1 MNDGRKST
9 PIIDAVPPV
18 EAPHPSLSHAAGER
32 ERRDSDG
39 ADAVMTECPAFL
51 ISAPASGQGKTSVTA
66 AIARSARRRGLRVRV
81 FKTGPDYLDP
91 MVLARASGHTVYQLD
106 LFMGGEAHCR
116 ELLTRASREADL
128 VLVEGV
134 MGLFDGKPSS
144 ADLAA
149 TFDLPVIA
157 VMDASAMAQTFGA
170 LATGLARFRDDIQ
183 VAGVVANR
191 VGSDAHA
198 RMVGE
203 SLPADLPLIAALKRD
218 AALSLPER
226 HLGLVQALE
235 LPDIDAQL
243 DAWADA
249 WDAGTALAA
258 PTSTSTSTSASAS
271 ASAPASA
278 SADAFERVPA
288 PAPAVASLGVVLGGS
303 GTGDR
308 GPLFGTQGR
317 NLLAG
322 RQAKEGDG
330 EKGPPVARP
339 ALGLPRDP
347 APLAGRRIAVA
358 NDACFSFI
366 YPANLDLLRAL
377 GAEVHEFSPIAGDS
391 LPGCDALWLPGGYPE
406 LQAPALRA
414 HPVFFRDLTAH
425 LAAGRPLL
433 AECGGMLV
441 LLDALADGEGAVHAM
456 AGLMPGRASMQKR
469 LAALGL
475 QSIDW
480 PEGELRGHT
489 FHYSTLATP
498 WLPRATARNP
508 NAGRAAEHLY
518 IEGSLR
524 ASYVHHYFPSN
535 PAAIA
540 AFFGGGA
547 AAAITATTTA
557 ATAALPAGPHPIATN

>member
-1 MNDGRKST
+1 MNDGRT
-9 PIIDAVPPV
+9 PTPAIDAVPPV
-18 EAPHPSLSHAAGER
+18 EDPHPSLSRAAGER

-91 MVLARASGHTVYQLD
+91 MVLARASGHTIYQLD

-191 VGSDAHA
+191 VGGDAHA

-235 LPDIDAQL
+235 LPEIDAQL

-258 PTSTSTSTSASAS
+258 PASAS

-288 PAPAVASLGVVLGGS
+288 WASAVASLEVVLGGS

-358 NDACFSFI
+358 HDACFSFI

-391 LPGCDALWLPGGYPE
+391 LPACDALWLPGGYPE
-406 LQAPALRA
+406 LHAPALRA
-414 HPVFFRDLTAH
+414 HPVFFSDLTAH
-425 LAAGRPLL
+425 LAAGKPML

-489 FHYSTLATP
+489 FHYSTLETP

-508 NAGRAAEHLY
+508 NAGRAAERLY

-540 AFFGGGA
+540 AFFGGEA
-547 AAAITATTTA
+547 AAATTA
-557 ATAALPAGPHPIATN
+557 AAAATSAGAHPIATN

>member
-1 MNDGRKST
+1 MNEL
-9 PIIDAVPPV
+9 P
-18 EAPHPSLSHAAGER
+18 
-32 ERRDSDG
+32 
-39 ADAVMTECPAFL
+39 MTACPAFL

-66 AIARSARRRGLRVRV
+66 AIARAARRRGLRVRA

-91 MVLARASGHTVYQLD
+91 MVLERASGHTVYQLD

-116 ELLTRASREADL
+116 ELLAKAAESADL
-128 VLVEGV
+128 ILVEGV

-149 TFDLPVIA
+149 TFGLPVI
-157 VMDASAMAQTFGA
+157 VVLDASAMAQTFAA
-170 LATGLARFRDDIQ
+170 LATGLARFRDDIR

-203 SLPADLPLIAALKRD
+203 GLPDDLPLIAALKRD

-235 LPDIDAQL
+235 LPDIDRQL

-249 WDAGTALAA
+249 WEAG
-258 PTSTSTSTSASAS
+258 
-271 ASAPASA
+271 
-278 SADAFERVPA
+278 
-288 PAPAVASLGVVLGGS
+288 AVGDFFQSGSEMGG
-303 GTGDR
+303 R
-308 GPLFGTQGR
+308 GPLFVTQGG

-330 EKGPPVARP
+330 EKGPPADRLVLGPAQGRP
-339 ALGLPRDP
+339 LE
-347 APLAGRRIAVA
+347 GRRIAVA

-366 YPANLDLLRAL
+366 YPANLDLLREL
-377 GAEVHEFSPIAGDS
+377 GADVREFSPIAGDDV
-391 LPGCDALWLPGGYPE
+391 PECDALWLPGGYPE
-406 LQAPALRA
+406 LHAEALRE
-414 HPVFFRDLTAH
+414 HPRFFSDLESH
-425 LAAGRPLL
+425 LAAAKPLL

-441 LLDALADGEGAVHAM
+441 LLDELSDVDGKANAM
-456 AGLMPGRASMQKR
+456 AALMPGRAAMQKR

-475 QSIDW
+475 QTIVW

-489 FHYSTLATP
+489 FHYSAMETP
-498 WLPRATARNP
+498 LSAIATATNP
-508 NAGRAAEHLY
+508 NAGRAAERLY
-518 IEGSLR
+518 GFGSLR

-535 PAAIA
+535 PSAIA
-540 AFFGGGA
+540 AFFGGA
-547 AAAITATTTA
+547 DSSFK
-557 ATAALPAGPHPIATN
+557 H

>member
-1 MNDGRKST
+1 
-9 PIIDAVPPV
+9 
-18 EAPHPSLSHAAGER
+18 
-32 ERRDSDG
+32 
-39 ADAVMTECPAFL
+39 MTDCPAFL

-116 ELLTRASREADL
+116 ELLAQASRESDL

-149 TFDLPVIA
+149 AFGLPVIA

-170 LATGLARFRDDIQ
+170 LATGLARFRDDIR
-183 VAGVVANR
+183 VVGVIANR

-218 AALSLPER
+218 ASLSLPER

-249 WDAGTALAA
+249 WDAGTALATPA
-258 PTSTSTSTSASAS
+258 ATARTSTSLPEAAPPH
-271 ASAPASA
+271 APATLTV
-278 SADAFERVPA
+278 E
-288 PAPAVASLGVVLGGS
+288 VLDGG

-322 RQAKEGDG
+322 RQAKVGDG
-330 EKGPPVARP
+330 EKGPPVACP
-339 ALGLPRDP
+339 SLDP
-347 APLAGRRIAVA
+347 AQAALPLTGRRIAVA
-358 NDACFSFI
+358 SDACFSFI

-377 GAEVHEFSPIAGDS
+377 GAEVREFSPIAGEP
-391 LPGCDALWLPGGYPE
+391 LPACEAVWLPGGYPE
-406 LQAPALRA
+406 LHAAALRA
-414 HPVFFRDLTAH
+414 HAGFFSDLAAH
-425 LAAGRPLL
+425 LAAGKPLL

-441 LLDALADGEGAVHAM
+441 LLDELSDADGAVHPM

-475 QSIDW
+475 QSLDW

-489 FHYSTLATP
+489 FHYSTMATP
-498 WLPRATARNP
+498 WSPVATARNP
-508 NAGRAAEHLY
+508 NAGRAAEALY
-518 IEGSLR
+518 IAGSLR

-535 PAAIA
+535 PAAVA
-540 AFFGGGA
+540 AFFGG
-547 AAAITATTTA
+547 AT
-557 ATAALPAGPHPIATN
+557 ATAAKTTATADVHAAIATAAVTATAPTAEAAPAHPHPLATN

>member
-1 MNDGRKST
+1 
-9 PIIDAVPPV
+9 
-18 EAPHPSLSHAAGER
+18 
-32 ERRDSDG
+32 
-39 ADAVMTECPAFL
+39 MTDCPAFL

-235 LPDIDAQL
+235 LPEIDAQL

-258 PTSTSTSTSASAS
+258 P
-271 ASAPASA
+271 ASA

-288 PAPAVASLGVVLGGS
+288 PGSAAASLEVVLGGS

-391 LPGCDALWLPGGYPE
+391 LPACDALWLPGGYPE
-406 LQAPALRA
+406 LHAPALRA

-425 LAAGRPLL
+425 LAAGKPML

-489 FHYSTLATP
+489 FHYSTLETP

-508 NAGRAAEHLY
+508 NAGRAAERLY

-540 AFFGGGA
+540 AFFGGA
-547 AAAITATTTA
+547 AAAATTADAA
-557 ATAALPAGPHPIATN
+557 ATSAGAHPIATN